1 MSNNTQSN
9 NNLNLNVYN
18 SIAINPNKIL
28 TPTSRGMEKNSQK
41 IKDNTKIKS
50 YKEFFYMEEKKIST
64 EYITL
69 GQFLKFANIIETG
82 GREKEFLKTNVV
94 LVNSIEENR
103 RGRKLYRGD
112 VVEVNN
118 KSFKIC

>member
-1 MSNNTQSN
+1 
-9 NNLNLNVYN
+9 
-18 SIAINPNKIL
+18 
-28 TPTSRGMEKNSQK
+28 
-41 IKDNTKIKS
+41 
-50 YKEFFYMEEKKIST
+50 MEEKKIST

-103 RGRKLYRGD
+103 RGRKLYIGD

-118 KSFKIC
+118 NSFKIC

>member
-1 MSNNTQSN
+1 
-9 NNLNLNVYN
+9 
-18 SIAINPNKIL
+18 
-28 TPTSRGMEKNSQK
+28 MEG
-41 IKDNTKIKS
+41 
-50 YKEFFYMEEKKIST
+50 KKIST

-118 KSFKIC
+118 NSFKIC

>member
-1 MSNNTQSN
+1 
-9 NNLNLNVYN
+9 
-18 SIAINPNKIL
+18 
-28 TPTSRGMEKNSQK
+28 
-41 IKDNTKIKS
+41 
-50 YKEFFYMEEKKIST
+50 MEEKKIST

-69 GQFLKFANIIETG
+69 GQFLKFASIIETG

-118 KSFKIC
+118 KSFKICW

>member
-1 MSNNTQSN
+1 
-9 NNLNLNVYN
+9 
-18 SIAINPNKIL
+18 
-28 TPTSRGMEKNSQK
+28 
-41 IKDNTKIKS
+41 
-50 YKEFFYMEEKKIST
+50 MEEKKIST

-118 KSFKIC
+118 NSFKICW